1 MASKRYVV
9 ARAEELPDGARKI
22 VSVDNREIGVFN
34 IGGRY
39 YALRNN
45 CPHKNGPLCRGRLR
59 PLVISSGV
67 YQIDYQQ
74 EGLVL
79 KCPWHQW
86 EFDLATGQ
94 ALCTWSEDGPSAGCD
109 PSPPL
114 LICTPHEENTDDHSP
129 VHYPTPQSTGPR
141 AD

>member
-9 ARAEELPDGARKI
+9 AQAEDLPAGARKI
-22 VSVDNREIGVFN
+22 VSVGNREIGVFN

-39 YALRNN
+39 YALRNS

-59 PLVISSGV
+59 PLVVSPGV

-94 ALCTWSEDGPSAGCD
+94 ALYDKTMRVKTYKAGREG
-109 PSPPL
+109 
-114 LICTPHEENTDDHSP
+114 EE
-129 VHYPTPQSTGPR
+129 VVVYVE
-141 AD
+141 

>member
-9 ARAEELPDGARKI
+9 ARAEDLPAGARKI
-22 VSVDNREIGVFN
+22 VSVGNREIGVFN
-34 IGGRY
+34 IEGSY

-59 PLVISSGV
+59 PLVVSPGV

-79 KCPWHQW
+79 KCP
-86 EFDLATGQ
+86 LAPVGIRLGHR
-94 ALCTWSEDGPSAGCD
+94 AGAVRRDHAGEDVRGRARRGGSGRVRGVMLLAGR
-109 PSPPL
+109 PISRL
-114 LICTPHEENTDDHSP
+114 
-129 VHYPTPQSTGPR
+129 
-141 AD
+141 

>member
-22 VSVDNREIGVFN
+22 VSVGNREIGVFN
-34 IGGRY
+34 IGDRY
-39 YALRNN
+39 YALRNS

-59 PLVISSGV
+59 PLVVSPGV

-86 EFDLATGQ
+86 EFDLA
-94 ALCTWSEDGPSAGCD
+94 
-109 PSPPL
+109 
-114 LICTPHEENTDDHSP
+114 
-129 VHYPTPQSTGPR
+129 
-141 AD
+141 

>member
-9 ARAEELPDGARKI
+9 AQAEDLPAGARKI
-22 VSVDNREIGVFN
+22 VSVNNREIGVFN
-34 IGGRY
+34 IGDRY
-39 YALRNN
+39 YALRNS

-59 PLVISSGV
+59 PLVVSPGV

-94 ALCTWSEDGPSAGCD
+94 ALYDETMRVKTYAAGREG
-109 PSPPL
+109 
-114 LICTPHEENTDDHSP
+114 EE
-129 VHYPTPQSTGPR
+129 VVVYVE
-141 AD
+141 